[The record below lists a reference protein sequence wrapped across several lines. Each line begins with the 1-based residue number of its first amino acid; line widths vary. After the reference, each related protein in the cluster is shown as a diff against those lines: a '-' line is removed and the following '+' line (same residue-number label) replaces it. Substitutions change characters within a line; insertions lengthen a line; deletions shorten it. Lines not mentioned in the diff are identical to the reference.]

1 MRSATQND
9 DGRGAAASPRSRHR
23 SDTLPK
29 TGPDSRDALAAARI
43 GEGDLAMAKRKAQ
56 VALAE
61 YGHALSLAEEADP
74 TLRAQIYTRLGHAN
88 RMLATGSAGDC
99 YRQAL
104 ALDRRQVTA
113 LRCLVDEAAQDED
126 WAEMA
131 ELEERLFASIDDPKH
146 RCLELIASGDRWLA
160 AADAPL
166 HARIRYRRALEA
178 NPANRTARDRL
189 KALRPSYR

>member
-1 MRSATQND
+1 
-9 DGRGAAASPRSRHR
+9 
-23 SDTLPK
+23 
-29 TGPDSRDALAAARI
+29 
-43 GEGDLAMAKRKAQ
+43 MAKRKGE

-61 YGHALSLAEEADP
+61 YGHALSLADEADP

-88 RMLATGSAGDC
+88 RMLATGTAADC

-104 ALDRRQVTA
+104 ALDKRQVTA
-113 LRCLVDEAAQDED
+113 LRCLVEHAAEDED

-131 ELEERLFASIDDPKH
+131 DLEERLFTTIDDPRH

-178 NPANRTARDRL
+178 NPANAAARHRL
-189 KALRPSYR
+189 KALRPARAEESNG